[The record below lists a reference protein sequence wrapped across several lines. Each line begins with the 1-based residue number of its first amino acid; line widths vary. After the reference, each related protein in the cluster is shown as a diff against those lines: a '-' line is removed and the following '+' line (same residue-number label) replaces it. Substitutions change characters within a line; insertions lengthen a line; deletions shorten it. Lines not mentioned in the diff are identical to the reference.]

1 MVSSSPWILLSVV
14 NARVMRSLVRTTFFV
29 SFILGAVAGLFAQN
43 GGSANT
49 AALPFAP
56 GEELSYEGKL
66 SKSLLRGITIADMT
80 FTVSRVSPDA
90 NFLVNADARSK
101 GTLTKLFRFSFEQE
115 IVSRFD
121 PHDLKAYS
129 TKKRDVQKERIRLSE
144 AVFDYDENQVTYTE
158 TDPNQPMRPPRK
170 IASDIK
176 PETHDLISA
185 IYRLRTVPLVVGSS
199 FELTVSDSGLVYRVP
214 VRVVRKERQK
224 TAIGRVN
231 CFRVEPA
238 VFGPGRLI
246 EGEGSMIIWITDDA
260 RRIPVRS
267 QVNAS
272 IGKIE
277 IRIKSAKNVGS

>member
-1 MVSSSPWILLSVV
+1 MKFFRRSIFVFAIVAAALSI
-14 NARVMRSLVRTTFFV
+14 SL
-29 SFILGAVAGLFAQN
+29 AQN
-43 GGSANT
+43 GGSANGL
-49 AALPFAP
+49 ASAIVP

-66 SKSLLRGITIADMT
+66 SKSLLRGITVADMT
-80 FTVSRVSPDA
+80 FTVSRPSPDS
-90 NFLVNADARSK
+90 NFVVSADARSK

-115 IVSRFD
+115 IVSHFD

-144 AVFDYDENQVTYTE
+144 AVFDYSENQVTYTE

-176 PETHDLISA
+176 PETYDLISA
-185 IYRLRTVPLVVGSS
+185 IYRLRTVPLAVGST

-214 VRVVRKERQK
+214 VRVVGKERQK

-231 CFRVEPA
+231 CFRVEPV
-238 VFGPGRLI
+238 VFGPGRLL